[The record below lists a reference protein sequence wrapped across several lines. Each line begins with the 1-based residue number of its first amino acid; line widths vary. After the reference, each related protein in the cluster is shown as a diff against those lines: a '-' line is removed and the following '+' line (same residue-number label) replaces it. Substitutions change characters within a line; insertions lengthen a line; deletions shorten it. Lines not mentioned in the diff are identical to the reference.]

1 MRGRLRHRALAAAL
15 ALGFAA
21 ALFLLASQRARLEER
36 LLARVEAAA
45 GIPCPQ
51 GPAAATPEGAA
62 AFGVRLEAAP
72 AGRWRVSPSP
82 GNAVLRWLVALECAA
97 VPVAGFALHAGPE
110 GAAVTGWVELGGTVM
125 ER

>member
-1 MRGRLRHRALAAAL
+1 MRGRLRPTALAVAL

-21 ALFLLASQRARLEER
+21 ALFPLASQRERLEER
-36 LLARVEAAA
+36 LLARVAAAA
-45 GIPCPQ
+45 GIPCPP
-51 GPAAATPEGAA
+51 GPAPATPDGAA

-72 AGRWRVSPSP
+72 AGRWRLSPSP

-97 VPVAGFALHAGPE
+97 VPVTGFALHADAE
-110 GAAVTGWVELGGTVM
+110 GATVTGWVELGGSVM